1 MALQCQSA
9 KAANKQ
15 AEAYPSGHTPA
26 QVFYTAVADLVSA
39 PSLCRWAFGIY
50 VIQLAAALQHLQLPS
65 HDQTESGSLTLPAV
79 APVPILPGAHLAG
92 DQLGPHLVGAAASP
106 SASPVDIDLLE
117 KAYQLYHD
125 TCLSSDPLHSWAGL
139 EDSLRAA
146 QIFHAPDMRELLG
159 DHAIGPEVFCEFAI
173 AYFHTLGVA
182 GSADKLSSIQQ
193 AAKRQ
198 RKKSNASAEAW
209 QPLYA
214 AATAALQ
221 VAYDKELS
229 QLESSTERALQ
240 DVLQEPASELAAAR
254 PEDEVSEA
262 PSALPAPLA
271 PQDDNLPD
279 AEAQPA
285 DVDAAEPTK
294 VVTQAEPAGS
304 PATEVLHKD
313 LLLGLLGL
321 LRKLLALWKS
331 LGSKDADLSQ
341 GQTIRADVQSSNLL
355 SR

>member
-1 MALQCQSA
+1 MLT
-9 KAANKQ
+9 NT
-15 AEAYPSGHTPA
+15 H
-26 QVFYTAVADLVSA
+26 
-39 PSLCRWAFGIY
+39 SLRKTFTVLSNIPHLLNASLSCRWAFGMY

-65 HDQTESGSLTLPAV
+65 PDQAEPGSTALPAV
-79 APVPILPGAHLAG
+79 APVPILPDAHLAG
-92 DQLGPHLVGAAASP
+92 DQPGPNLVGAAASP
-106 SASPVDIDLLE
+106 SAPPVDTDLLE

-146 QIFHAPDMRELLG
+146 HTFHAPNMQEVLG
-159 DHAIGPEVFCEFAI
+159 HHAIRPEMFCKFAI
-173 AYFHTLGVA
+173 AYIHTLGVA

-214 AATAALQ
+214 AAAAALQ

-229 QLESSTERALQ
+229 QLESSTQRALQ
-240 DVLQEPASELAAAR
+240 GSLQEHASELAATR

-262 PSALPAPLA
+262 PPALPAPLSLA
-271 PQDDNLPD
+271 PHDNNLPD

-285 DVDAAEPTK
+285 NVEAAELMK
-294 VVTQAEPAGS
+294 VVAQAEPAGP
-304 PATEVLHKD
+304 PATEVLHKE

-331 LGSKDADLSQ
+331 LGSKDADLLQ